1 VPKWRRTIA
10 MAASVAG
17 SLLLGSAVPS
27 ATPPGETISLMDWHG
42 QSSGHS
48 GFQVRASSTGL
59 LYPGT
64 TRKIS
69 LTVVNPNPFPIRV
82 RMIKG
87 RLASTSRAG
96 CRPVASNLQVR
107 PYTGRLPLVVAP
119 FGRRDAGHLEL
130 HMPGSVVDA
139 CQRARFVIHIDSDAA
154 RSGR

>member
-1 VPKWRRTIA
+1 MSKWRLVLA
-10 MAASVAG
+10 GSVALTG
-17 SLLLGSAVPS
+17 SLMLGSAAPS
-27 ATPPGETISLMDWHG
+27 SAPPGETISLVDWHG
-42 QSSGHS
+42 HSSDRQA
-48 GFQVRASSTGL
+48 FQIRTSSTGL
-59 LYPGT
+59 LYPGA

-69 LTVVNPNPFPIRV
+69 LTIVNPNPFPITV

-87 RLASTSRAG
+87 RLASTSRTG
-96 CRPVASNLQVR
+96 CRPTASNLQVR